1 MVMVPSIV
9 SSFPK
14 MKDVTMSMFF
24 LAANLYPEVPS
35 KRKLKNLLRST
46 KSNASPRLTK
56 SQ

>member
-1 MVMVPSIV
+1 MLLKAPRGRKFLLRFWTMVMVPSIV

-35 KRKLKNLLRST
+35 E
-46 KSNASPRLTK
+46 
-56 SQ
+56 